1 MLDNAPIP
9 AFDPLSIAISGTN
22 LIEASAG
29 TGKTYGIAALFTRL
43 VVLEQM
49 PVESILTVTFTKAAT
64 AELKTRLR
72 ARLDEVLQA
81 LESVE
86 DTDNLSDDL
95 FFNSNVMLRYQAFGY
110 PHTQNKIT

>member
-1 MLDNAPIP
+1 MYRFQRADSYLLPRYSLTHPPFIMSITIP
-9 AFDPLSIAISGTN
+9 AFDPLSIPIAGIN

-81 LESVE
+81 LESV
-86 DTDNLSDDL
+86 
-95 FFNSNVMLRYQAFGY
+95 
-110 PHTQNKIT
+110 

>member
-1 MLDNAPIP
+1 
-9 AFDPLSIAISGTN
+9 
-22 LIEASAG
+22 
-29 TGKTYGIAALFTRL
+29 RL

-86 DTDNLSDDL
+86 DTGNLSDDL
-95 FFNSNVMLRYQAFGY
+95 EAYCRDNHPGDVFLTGLLKQALA
-110 PHTQNKIT
+110 QE